1 MTKMMK
7 RKIHFICCY
16 LLLFDVRFNKCT
28 DYASALKFSPEMK
41 RGFLAL
47 KEKQEKKKISNSYVL
62 IGDRFYSLE
71 DINTVLLLTGVPLV
85 ELYLEKKMKK
95 VSK

>member
-1 MTKMMK
+1 
-7 RKIHFICCY
+7 
-16 LLLFDVRFNKCT
+16 
-28 DYASALKFSPEMK
+28 MK

-47 KEKQEKKKISNSYVL
+47 KEKLEKKKVSNSYIL
-62 IGDRFYSLE
+62 IDDRFYSLE

>member
-1 MTKMMK
+1 M
-7 RKIHFICCY
+7 
-16 LLLFDVRFNKCT
+16 
-28 DYASALKFSPEMK
+28 KFSPEMK